1 MNSTTVQQLSDND
14 ESDLNTPEPI
24 SADIIDAVQESS
36 NEIAYQTDNHY
47 CK

>member
-14 ESDLNTPEPI
+14 ESVLNNPELI
-24 SADIIDAVQESS
+24 SPDIIDIIQESS